1 MDKAQA
7 LHSFWSSFSLPAYD
21 EASVPSGDD
30 TPQFPYITYTVATDA
45 LDGSLP
51 LVASLWYKST
61 SWRDITL
68 KSEEIARRIE
78 TMERPIPIDNGY
90 LWIVR
95 GTPFAQ
101 RMTEP
106 DDNTI
111 RRILL
116 NIVAEFLTPY

>member
-7 LHSFWSSFSLPAYD
+7 LHSFWSSFGLPAYD

-68 KSEEIARRIE
+68 KSEEIALRIE
-78 TMERPIPIDNGY
+78 TWKSLYR
-90 LWIVR
+90 
-95 GTPFAQ
+95 
-101 RMTEP
+101 
-106 DDNTI
+106 
-111 RRILL
+111 
-116 NIVAEFLTPY
+116 

>member
-7 LHSFWSSFSLPAYD
+7 LHSFWSSFGLPAYD

-45 LDGSLP
+45 LGGSLP
-51 LVASLWYKST
+51 LVVSLWYKST

-78 TMERPIPIDNGY
+78 TMERPIPLDDGY

-101 RMTEP
+101 RMAEP

>member
-7 LHSFWSSFSLPAYD
+7 LHSFWSSFGLPAYD
-21 EASVPSGDD
+21 EASVPSGDS

-45 LDGSLP
+45 LGSSLP

-78 TMERPIPIDNGY
+78 TMERPIPLDDGY

-101 RMTEP
+101 RMAEP

>member
-7 LHSFWSSFSLPAYD
+7 LHIFWSSFGLPAYD

-68 KSEEIARRIE
+68 KSEEIALRIE
-78 TMERPIPIDNGY
+78 TMEKPIPIDTGY

-101 RMTEP
+101 RMAEP

>member
-1 MDKAQA
+1 MDKSQA
-7 LHSFWSSFSLPAYD
+7 LHSFWSSFGLSAYD
-21 EASVPSGDD
+21 EASIPTGDD
-30 TPQFPYITYTVATDA
+30 APQFPYITYTVATDA
-45 LDGSLP
+45 LGASIP

-61 SWRDITL
+61 SWREISL
-68 KSEEIARRIE
+68 KAEEIAQAIE
-78 TMERPIPIDNGY
+78 YMERPIPLDNGY

-95 GTPFAQ
+95 GNPFAQ

-116 NIVAEFLTPY
+116 NIVVEYLTPY

>member
-1 MDKAQA
+1 MDKSQA
-7 LHSFWSSFSLPAYD
+7 LHSFWSSFGLSAYD
-21 EASVPSGDD
+21 EASIPTGDD
-30 TPQFPYITYTVATDA
+30 KPTFPYLTYTVATDA
-45 LDGSLP
+45 LGASIP

-61 SWRDITL
+61 SWREIAL
-68 KSEEIARRIE
+68 KAEEIAQAIE
-78 TMERPIPIDNGY
+78 EMPSPIPLDKGY

-95 GTPFAQ
+95 GNPFAQ

-116 NIVAEFLTPY
+116 NVVVEYLTPY